1 MTDLKNIIE
10 ISFPDDDVSVFYYMC
25 YCVLFF
31 SLFIFTFIFIFIL
44 VGVGRPSI
52 GMQSEY

>member
-10 ISFPDDDVSVFYYMC
+10 ISFPDGVSVFYYMC

-31 SLFIFTFIFIFIL
+31 SFFSLLFLFLFL
-44 VGVGRPSI
+44 VGVGRPSS
-52 GMQSEY
+52 GMQSKY